1 MNLSVYNLINKNKKL
16 MLNTTILD
24 KLTNIR
30 KVLHAHPEIS
40 EHEFETQQRI
50 IDFLAAE
57 SVATVRKVA
66 NTGVIATFEGKQSGP
81 TIMIRGDID
90 ALPITEINTFDY
102 KSNSDGVS
110 HKCGHDGH
118 TTILLGLA
126 KLLTEEPIVK
136 GKVLLL
142 FQPSEE
148 NGMGA
153 EAVLHDEVF
162 MHEKID
168 YVFALHNLPGYKTHE
183 IVVKENEF
191 TGNVKSIVLKM
202 TGKTAHAA
210 EPEKGNNPSMAIAE
224 IFAFADKI
232 THNKPEEPDFFLMTS
247 VYATLGDLAYG
258 ISAGY
263 GEVHFTIRSWD
274 TCLMDKRSK
283 EIVTFMEETCIK
295 YKLVLDISWT
305 QVFQANINHPEAVE
319 YIRNAAKQNNFVL
332 TERDYPF
339 RWGEDFGVFT
349 QSYKG
354 AMFGLG
360 AGTSTP
366 ALHNPDYDYPDE
378 ITESGI
384 KMFYQIIQQIL

>member
-1 MNLSVYNLINKNKKL
+1 
-16 MLNTTILD
+16 MLNTTLLD
-24 KLTNIR
+24 KLTSIR
-30 KVLHAHPEIS
+30 KVLHTNPEIS
-40 EHEFETQQRI
+40 EHEFETQKRI
-50 IDFLAAE
+50 IKFLATE
-57 SVATVRKVA
+57 SNATVQKVGG
-66 NTGVIATFEGKQSGP
+66 TGVIASFDSNKTGP

-102 KSNSDGVS
+102 RSTSEGIS

-118 TTILLGLA
+118 TTILLGLS
-126 KLLTEEPIVK
+126 KILSEKPIDK

-142 FQPSEE
+142 FQPAEE

-153 EAVLHDEVF
+153 DSVLSDETF
-162 MHEKID
+162 KQEKID
-168 YVFALHNLPGYKTHE
+168 YVFALHNLPGYNTHE
-183 IVVKENEF
+183 IVVKDNEF
-191 TGNVKSIVLKM
+191 TGNVKSIIIKM

-210 EPEKGNNPSMAIAE
+210 EPEKGNNPSMAISE
-224 IFAFADKI
+224 ILAFAEKI
-232 THNKPEEPDFFLMTS
+232 THNNPEDEDFFLMTV
-247 VYATLGDLAYG
+247 VYVTMGDLAYG

-274 TCLMDKRSK
+274 TSLMEKKSK
-283 EIVTFMEETCIK
+283 DIIDFIEDTCNN
-295 YKLVLDISWT
+295 YKLTLDYSWT
-305 QVFQANINHPEAVE
+305 QVFKANINHPEAVE
-319 YIRNAAKQNNFVL
+319 FIRNAAKLNKLSL
-332 TERDYPF
+332 TERTYPF
-339 RWGEDFGVFT
+339 RWGEDFGAFT
-349 QSYKG
+349 QLYKG

>member
-1 MNLSVYNLINKNKKL
+1 
-16 MLNTTILD
+16 MLNKTLLD
-24 KLTNIR
+24 KLTGIR

-40 EHEFETQQRI
+40 EHEFGTQQRI
-50 IDFLAAE
+50 LDFLSEE
-57 SVATVRKVA
+57 SNATVKKVA
-66 NTGVIATFEGKQSGP
+66 LTGVLATFTSTQPGP

-90 ALPITEINTFDY
+90 ALPIAEINTFDY
-102 KSNSDGVS
+102 KSTSEGVS

-118 TTILLGLA
+118 TTILLGLT
-126 KLLTEEPIVK
+126 KLLSEAPIEK

-142 FQPSEE
+142 FQPAEE

-153 EAVLHDEVF
+153 EAILRDKVF
-162 MHEKID
+162 SQEKID
-168 YVFALHNLPGYKTHE
+168 YVFALHNLPGYKKHE

-191 TGNVKSIVLKM
+191 TGNVKSIILKM

-210 EPEKGNNPSMAIAE
+210 EPEQGDNPSMAIAE
-224 IFAFADKI
+224 IFTYADKI
-232 THNKPEEPDFFLMTS
+232 THNKPEEPNFFLMTA
-247 VYATLGDLAYG
+247 VYATLGDMAYG

-274 TCLMDKRSK
+274 TDLMDQRSE
-283 EIVTFMEETCIK
+283 EIVTFMEKTCKK
-295 YKLVLDISWT
+295 YKLTPGISWT
-305 QVFQANINHPEAVE
+305 QIFKANINHPESVE
-319 YIRNAAKQNNFVL
+319 FIRNAAKQNNLTL
-332 TERDYPF
+332 TERAYPF

-349 QSYKG
+349 QLYKG

-360 AGTSTP
+360 AGVSTP